1 MRNVLIVD
9 DDTIV
14 RITLRSLINWEEKG
28 YHIAADA
35 IHGRQALDFIKDHP
49 VDLVITDMKMPV
61 MDGIGLLEELNRFKD
76 MPAVLVLSGYDD
88 FKLVRDAFRLG
99 ASDYLLKAGLTEETL
114 VSMLKRMD
122 EEVFQDQ
129 QGETGEEKK
138 PVTAIP
144 DSSLLGDMALGKRSL
159 DESFFQQEYLVI
171 QFEIED
177 FHKVSARFGEDF
189 EEELIKPMIELAGQI
204 PRVASRCIFGAVGP
218 SRYVMLYRITDPG
231 QYMDNS
237 VSACRQLCNVWK
249 HFMNLSVS
257 VGISSPGNGSK
268 DFLTR
273 FEEAG
278 ERLRLK
284 YLKGKAKICDPWE
297 KDVVSFEEVR
307 QTGLEYARL
316 LKGLM
321 VGDELSVWS
330 EKKRLFSDLYKMELK
345 AAKDVCLCIIC
356 NMAWQLSDNHDDITA
371 LFVEEINYYVKIGRL
386 DGMRSLELWLNNFF
400 RWIMDYNARQTDR
413 RQADMM
419 IRAKRFIMDN
429 YANPELTL
437 GSVAGFV
444 GLNEKYFSTRFTK
457 EEGMTF
463 SNYLTEVRI
472 RKAGELM
479 ETTDLKIYEIS
490 QSVGY
495 NSVEHFTRV
504 FKKLCGVSPGG
515 YRK

>member
-14 RITLRSLINWEEKG
+14 RITLRSLINWEEMG

-35 IHGRQALDFIKDHP
+35 IHGQQALEYIKNNP

-61 MDGIGLLEELNRFKD
+61 MDGIGLLRELNHLKN

-114 VSMLKRMD
+114 CSMLKHL
-122 EEVFQDQ
+122 
-129 QGETGEEKK
+129 ETEAWKDRQNPEREKY
-138 PVTAIP
+138 PVLKIP
-144 DSSLLGDMALGKRSL
+144 DSVLLGDMAMGKRPVE
-159 DESFFQQEYLVI
+159 ESFFRQEYLVM

-177 FHKVSARFGEDF
+177 FHKVSLRFGEDF
-189 EEELIKPMIELAGQI
+189 DEELIKPMLELAVQI
-204 PRVASRCIFGAVGP
+204 PRVASRCILGAVAP
-218 SRYVMLYRITDPG
+218 SRYVMLYRITDPE
-231 QYMDNS
+231 QYKENS
-237 VSACRQLCNVWK
+237 VSSCIQLCNVWK

-257 VGISSPGNGSK
+257 AGISCPGKGAE
-268 DFLTR
+268 DFHAR

-278 ERLRLK
+278 EWLRLRC
-284 YLKGKAKICDPWE
+284 LKGKAKICYPWE
-297 KDVVSFEEVR
+297 KGVVSFEGVR
-307 QTGLEYARL
+307 QTGKTYERL
-316 LKGLM
+316 LRGLM
-321 VGDELSVWS
+321 VGDELEVWS
-330 EKKRLFSDLYKMELK
+330 EKKQLLGELYRMELK
-345 AAKDVCLCIIC
+345 DAKEMCLHLVCG
-356 NMAWQLSDNHDDITA
+356 MAWKLSENHDDISA
-371 LFVEEINYYVKIGRL
+371 LFAEEVNYYEKIGRL
-386 DGMRSLELWLNNFF
+386 DEMRSLELWLNNYF
-400 RWIMDYNARQTDR
+400 RWIMDYNAHHSDR

-437 GSVAGFV
+437 GRVADFI
-444 GLNEKYFSTRFTK
+444 GLNEKYFSSRFTK

-463 SNYLTEVRI
+463 INYLTGVRI
-472 RKAGELM
+472 RKARELM